1 MAFYDYHQ
9 QTHRTYITDGHR
21 GLTAIGA
28 VAGRAQS
35 PLAKPLADFD
45 KLVAELKTGSLVGE
59 PMHAGDT
66 TVIPFAAVK
75 FGVGG
80 GSALIASGGGMGIQ
94 TVPLGVLII
103 EGDTVRMERFGSPEA
118 QPSLARELVQ
128 AIRDRKVIIG
138 NGVNF
143 GSVSGNAQ
151 ALEPLIKDALGQST
165 IIGNGFNSGGITLP
179 MPAATSTTA
188 AAPPEGTK

>member
-1 MAFYDYHQ
+1 M
-9 QTHRTYITDGHR
+9 ITINR
-21 GLTAIGA
+21 LIALTFLTAIPA
-28 VAGRAQS
+28 VVGSAQT

-45 KLVAELKTGSLVGE
+45 KLVVELKKGSLVGE
-59 PMHAGDT
+59 PIRAGDS

-94 TVPLGVLII
+94 TVPLGALII

-118 QPSLARELVQ
+118 QPSLARELIQ

-138 NGVNF
+138 NGLNF
-143 GSVSGNAQ
+143 GSVSGNVQ

-165 IIGNGFNSGGITLP
+165 IIGNGFNTGGITIP
-179 MPAATSTTA
+179 MPPAASTKT
-188 AAPPEGTK
+188 AAPPADKK